1 MGLGVRPACPV
12 QSRKADMQPAGV
24 TSVTQSLRIPF
35 MIMIEI
41 RKGTL
46 AHLKEKEEK
55 GAEVPRAMDD
65 EAQVGFGGAAPEP
78 PGLLE
83 AVV

>member
-1 MGLGVRPACPV
+1 
-12 QSRKADMQPAGV
+12 
-24 TSVTQSLRIPF
+24 
-35 MIMIEI
+35 MIEI

-46 AHLKEKEEK
+46 AHLKEKEEE

-65 EAQVGFGGAAPEP
+65 EAQVGLGGSAPEP

-83 AVV
+83 AVQKVAASLHILIRQLMRQ